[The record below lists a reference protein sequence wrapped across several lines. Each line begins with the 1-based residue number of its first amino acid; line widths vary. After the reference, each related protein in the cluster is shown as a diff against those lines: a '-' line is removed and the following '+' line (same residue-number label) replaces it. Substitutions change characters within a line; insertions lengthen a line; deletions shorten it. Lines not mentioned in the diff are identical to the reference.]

1 MINILVTYKY
11 ILCFFFIELP
21 IHYSLFYISSEY
33 SNGSKITYIYIYILT
48 QYTCIDVQ
56 NLKSHACEIGI
67 KTFTIY
73 NNSEMRGQSFK

>member
-11 ILCFFFIELP
+11 ILCFFIELP

-33 SNGSKITYIYIYILT
+33 SNGSKITCIYILT

-56 NLKSHACEIGI
+56 NLKSHACEIEI